1 MHENFSKEG
10 FDNSTTSKTKL
21 KSMMI
26 NNDHYD
32 EDKTSS
38 FDFLLLSI
46 IFIPLIILF
55 LKIFY

>member
-1 MHENFSKEG
+1 MHENFSKEI
-10 FDNSTTSKTKL
+10 FDSRTTPKSKL
-21 KSMMI
+21 KSMML

-32 EDKTSS
+32 EVKTSS

-55 LKIFY
+55 LKFFY